1 MNLELGMQ
9 YMWGPKH
16 IAGTMRTVYPHSQ
29 WAPHRLSPRMRLPV
43 FCHGGDSVSVTEVGL
58 LKSSFCVSLSLAS
71 ESVSRSCPTLR
82 DPMDSS
88 TPGSF
93 VHGILQARILEWVAI
108 PSPGDLSDLGIKP
121 GSPTSQADSLPSEP
135 PGMTIKK
142 AEH

>member
-1 MNLELGMQ
+1 M
-9 YMWGPKH
+9 GPQTH
-16 IAGTMRTVYPHSQ
+16 CWDHENC
-29 WAPHRLSPRMRLPV
+29 LSSLPV
-43 FCHGGDSVSVTEVGL
+43 GTPQTVSKDEAPCILSWGDSVSVTEVGL

-71 ESVSRSCPTLR
+71 ESVSRSCPTLC